1 VAKAAPKIL
10 AVDDNSEGLYVL
22 TEILSTAQFEVI
34 GASTGEQALELAQE
48 KLPDLIL
55 LDVNMPGIDGFEVT
69 KRLRTD
75 PRLKLTPIILLTA
88 LDSLE
93 DITHGFSCGADDYIK
108 KPYQQQ
114 ELLARVEAGLRMQ
127 RIYRELDETKTHNR
141 ELSSLLATQRG
152 FGLLIGKSDA
162 MGEVF
167 SLIERLRNVDVP
179 VLITGESGTGKELV
193 ARAIHNS
200 SQRANA
206 PLVVQNCS
214 AFNENLLESEFFGHV
229 RGAFSGA
236 IRDKRGLFEEAHQ
249 GTFFLDEL
257 GEMALPLQAKL
268 LRVLQ
273 DGTFTALGDTKPK
286 KVDVRIVA
294 ATNRSLEDMVKKGTF
309 REDLYYRINVVS
321 IHLPPLRER
330 RSDIPILVE
339 SFLKKHE
346 EKQGKDIKIT
356 VAAIKAL
363 TNYDWPGNVRQLQN
377 EVERFLI
384 MAGPDTEIDVQHLS
398 AVVRGSSSIGSTENS
413 AVQSHLGTLKD
424 ALSVVE
430 RDIICASLARSGG
443 NKSESAKEL
452 GISRSSLIAKV
463 KEYQLEN
470 ED

>member
-34 GASTGEQALELAQE
+34 GASTGEQALELAQA

-346 EKQGKDIKIT
+346 EKQGKEIKIT

-398 AVVRGSSSIGSTENS
+398 SVVRGSSSIGSTDNS
-413 AVQSHLGTLKD
+413 GVQSHPGTLKD

-430 RDIICASLARSGG
+430 RDMICASLARSGG

-463 KEYQLEN
+463 KEYQLGN

>member
-1 VAKAAPKIL
+1 MGERAFKIL
-10 AVDDNSEGLYVL
+10 AVDDNSDGLYVL
-22 TEILSTAQFEVI
+22 TEILTKAQFEVLS
-34 GASTGEQALELAQE
+34 ASTGEQALELALAE
-48 KLPDLIL
+48 LPDLIL

-88 LDSLE
+88 LNSLE

-108 KPYQQQ
+108 KPYQHQ

-127 RIYRELDETKTHNR
+127 RVYRELDETKTHNR
-141 ELSSLLATQRG
+141 ELTSLLATQRG

-167 SLIERLRNVDVP
+167 SLIERLRNVEVP

-193 ARAIHNS
+193 ARAIHSS
-200 SQRANA
+200 SQRSQG

-257 GEMALPLQAKL
+257 GEMGLPLQAKL

-294 ATNRSLEDMVKKGTF
+294 ATNRSLEEMVKKGTF

-346 EKQGKDIKIT
+346 EKQKRQIQISTG
-356 VAAIKAL
+356 AIRAL

-384 MAGPDTEIDVQHLS
+384 MSGPDVEVGVEHLS
-398 AVVRGSSSIGSTENS
+398 QIVR
-413 AVQSHLGTLKD
+413 AAPQVQSIQGLALADSSGTLKD

-430 RDIICASLARSGG
+430 RDMISASLARSGG

-470 ED
+470 G